1 MDFDRAFNSNCEE
14 EYDFM
19 RDKYELELTKTY
31 TPEQFIR
38 KMTRSFPPSFWLF
51 FEINNKF

>member
-38 KMTRSFPPSFWLF
+38 KMTRSFPPSFLLF
-51 FEINNKF
+51 FEINNKL